1 MICVVPFLLLLI
13 AAGGFLLSDEMVI
26 RQVLA
31 RLAEVLPVYQREM
44 REILTG
50 VVRARGVSGLL
61 GTVILLLFATQV
73 FAATRLVLNRILGTR
88 GRSLFRGVVFDLG
101 MIVALT
107 LLFFLTIGVTATFA
121 WLRRLVGRGV
131 ASGVLFAWAGL
142 VLGVGLDT
150 ALFAVVYG
158 FVPVRRVPWPS
169 VITASLTA
177 GILWE
182 LAKQLFRMYI
192 EGIGVYSAVYG
203 SLGVTVAL
211 IMWVYY
217 SALVFVIGA
226 ALIRVLEDR
235 RAVV

>member
-50 VVRARGVSGLL
+50 VVEARGVSGLL

-88 GRSLFRGVVFDLG
+88 GRSLFHGVVFDLG

-121 WLRRLVGRGV
+121 WLRRLVGRGAV
-131 ASGVLFAWAGL
+131 SGVLFEWAGL

-158 FVPVRRVPWPS
+158 FVPVRRVSWPS
-169 VITASLTA
+169 AITASLTA

-182 LAKQLFRMYI
+182 LAKQLFRLYI
-192 EGIGVYSAVYG
+192 EGMGVYSAVYG